1 MSKSTKIIAGL
12 GVAAALGVAALPVAS
27 FAYTGTGTVAVSAEI
42 TGTIG
47 MQINTL
53 ADGMMS
59 GDIADTTT
67 QAGFEADFGAVTLGY
82 GYKKAGNTI
91 IKVHTNQP
99 GGYVLSA
106 TGADLAQT
114 GAGAGTAVI
123 PASTAGVTVATNAA
137 AVPGA
142 VSGWGITVDKTHTGT
157 ATTETL
163 GSFFG
168 AAAGDVFKA
177 DTSSQTIDTVSDVLT
192 SYEGTYTIGYGLTIA
207 DNQPSGAYSGT
218 ITYVATNE

>member
-47 MQINTL
+47 MQINT
-53 ADGMMS
+53 DNSGTMS
-59 GDIADTTT
+59 SDIEDDAT
-67 QAGFEADFGAVTLGY
+67 QAGFAADFGSVTLGY

-114 GAGAGTAVI
+114 GAGAGSAVI
-123 PASTAGVTVATNAA
+123 PASTAGVTVTDNDA
-137 AVPGA
+137 AVASA
-142 VSGWGITVDKTHTGT
+142 VSGWGITVDKTKTGT
-157 ATTETL
+157 ATTENL
-163 GSFFG
+163 GTYFG
-168 AAAGDVFKA
+168 NAAGNVFKA
-177 DTSSQTIDTVSDVLT
+177 KTTSETIDTVSDVT
-192 SYEGTYTIGYGLTIA
+192 TAYEGTYTIGYGLTVA
-207 DNQPSGAYSGT
+207 ENQPSGNYSGT